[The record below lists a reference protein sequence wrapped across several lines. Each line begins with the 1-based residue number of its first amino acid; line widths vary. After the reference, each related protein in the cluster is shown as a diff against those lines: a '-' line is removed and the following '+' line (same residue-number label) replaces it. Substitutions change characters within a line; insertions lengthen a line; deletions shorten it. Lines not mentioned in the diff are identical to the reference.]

1 MGLTAFLEAAIGLGL
16 VYLLTSILCSGINEA
31 LAQELNRRGRFLREG
46 MRNLVPD
53 RWLYLRV
60 ISHPMV
66 AALYRNLP
74 GKPHTPS
81 YIPAGNFTSALLD
94 TLRLKAAQLDGI
106 DRIDN
111 PTTTTFDNVRSAVI
125 KCRNAGVSV
134 ADGLLPLIDS
144 AEGNLQTAQ
153 RNIEAWYES
162 GMDRV
167 SGWYKRYARRLLLLT
182 GLIIAVLC
190 NVDTIQIVTSLAK
203 SSALRRSLADMA
215 SEITQTKNFGGVS
228 LDVDSET
235 VKIAEGQLSQFAQR
249 LSLLEEEGLPIGFSC
264 LSMNVSQQAESSLT
278 TILAGCW
285 SNTLHTMA
293 GAWFLKILGWL
304 ITALAVS
311 LGAPFWF
318 DLLNRLVDIRGSGRK
333 PDKPAKAS

>member
-16 VYLLTSILCSGINEA
+16 IYLLTSVLCSGINEA

-46 MRNLVPD
+46 LRNLVPD
-53 RWLYLRV
+53 RWVYLRLV
-60 ISHPMV
+60 THPMV
-66 AALYRNLP
+66 AALYRDLP
-74 GKPHTPS
+74 GKRCIPS

-94 TLRLKAAQLDGI
+94 TIRLKAAQLDGK
-106 DRIDN
+106 DSFDN
-111 PTTTTFDNVRSAVI
+111 PTTATFNDVRAAVI
-125 KCRNAGVSV
+125 KCQNAGVSV

-144 AEGNLQTAQ
+144 AEGNLEKAH

-167 SGWYKRYARRLLLLT
+167 SGWYKRYARRLLLLI
-182 GLIIAVLC
+182 GLIVALLC

-203 SSALRRSLADMA
+203 SSALRRSLSDMA
-215 SEITQTKNFGGVS
+215 TEITQTKSFAGVS
-228 LDVDSET
+228 LDVNSES

-249 LSLLEEEGLPIGFSC
+249 LSSLEEKGLPVGFSC
-264 LSMNVSQQAESSLT
+264 LSINSLQPVESSLAN
-278 TILAGCW
+278 IVEGCW
-285 SNTLHTMA
+285 NNVSATLA
-293 GAWFLKILGWL
+293 GAWVLKIIGWL

-333 PDKPAKAS
+333 PDKPANAS

>member
-31 LAQELNRRGRFLREG
+31 MAQELNRRGRFLREG
-46 MRNLVPD
+46 VRNLVPD

-66 AALYRNLP
+66 AALYRDLP
-74 GKPHTPS
+74 GKPRTPS

-94 TLRLKAAQLDGI
+94 TIRLKAAQLDGK
-106 DRIDN
+106 DPFDN
-111 PTTTTFDNVRSAVI
+111 PKTATFDDVRAAVI
-125 KCRNAGVSV
+125 KCQNAGVSV

-144 AEGNLQTAQ
+144 AEGNLEKAQ
-153 RNIEAWYES
+153 QNIAAWYES

-167 SGWYKRYARRLLLLT
+167 SGWYKRSARRVLLVI
-182 GLIIAVLC
+182 GLMVAVLC

-215 SEITQTKNFGGVS
+215 TEITETKSFAGVS
-228 LDVDSET
+228 LDVTSET
-235 VKIAEGQLSQFAQR
+235 VKVAEGQLSQFAQR
-249 LSLLEEEGLPIGFSC
+249 LSLLEDEGLPIGFSC
-264 LSMNVSQQAESSLT
+264 LSINGPQQAESSLAN
-278 TILAGCW
+278 IVEGCW
-285 SNTLHTMA
+285 NNAAEAMA
-293 GAWFLKILGWL
+293 GGWLLKILGWL

-333 PDKPAKAS
+333 PDKPARAS